1 MGRAV
6 LVARLAGRD
15 LRRRPAQGVL
25 LLLVMMAATTALT
38 LGLALHGVTAQ
49 PYQSTRAA
57 TRGPDVLATAFPL
70 RTGPAADLSA
80 RSDVTRL
87 ARTPGVVRRSG
98 PFPVAFPVLR
108 AHGHADAVLA
118 QGRTLTPA
126 AVDQPKL
133 TQGSWLR
140 NGGIVVERSFADALG
155 IQAGDRVTLNGR
167 PFRVAGIAVTAALP
181 TSGIGFLEGS
191 ARWPNPGLIWV
202 TEAAARSLAT
212 TAHPLG
218 YLLDLRL
225 AHPAGAEAF
234 ANRYTAGGNA
244 SSNVGNPYL
253 IPWQAISRQ
262 DAALIRGEQA
272 ILLVGSWLLGL
283 LAIASLV
290 ILVGARMADQ
300 LPRVGLLK
308 AVGSTPSLVAAVL
321 LAEHLTVALLAAVAG
336 LVAGWLAAPLLTSP
350 GTGLLGTAGA
360 PALTPATVAV
370 VVAVALAVA
379 IVATFVP
386 ALRAARSSTVR
397 ALANAARPPRR
408 RAWLIRGSARLPV
421 PLLLAIRL
429 TARRPRRLL
438 VSMLSITVTVSG
450 IVAVL
455 FAHATLAVS
464 QFGMSAGSANLNLFD
479 VGFAS
484 RAQREDQVLLI
495 VTILLGALAAVNAI
509 FITQATVQDTRQPT
523 AVTRALGATPQQVTA
538 GLSGAQ
544 ILPALAGALL
554 GIPGGYLL
562 FSVASQ
568 GGTASQPPA
577 WWLIVAVL
585 DTVLVVAALTAI
597 PVRAGAQRPV
607 AEILE
612 AELSV

>member
-1 MGRAV
+1 VGRAV

-15 LRRRPAQGVL
+15 LRHRPAQGVL
-25 LLLVMMAATTALT
+25 LLLVMMAATTALA
-38 LGLALHGVTAQ
+38 LGLALRGVTAQ
-49 PYQSTRAA
+49 PYQNTRAA

-80 RSDVTRL
+80 RRDVTPL
-87 ARTPGVVRRSG
+87 ARAPGVVQRSG

-108 AHGHADAVLA
+108 AHGQADAVLA
-118 QGRTLTPA
+118 QGRTVAPT

-140 NGGIVVERSFADALG
+140 NGGIVVERSFANALG
-155 IQAGDRVTLNGR
+155 IQAGDRVTLDGR

-191 ARWPNPGLIWV
+191 TQWPNPGLIWV

-225 AHPAGAEAF
+225 AHPAAAEAF

-253 IPWQAISRQ
+253 IPWQSISRQ
-262 DAALIRGEQA
+262 DAALVRSEQA

-308 AVGSTPSLVAAVL
+308 AVGGTPSLVAAVL

-336 LVAGWLAAPLLTSP
+336 LVAGWLAAPLLTNP
-350 GTGLLGTAGA
+350 GAGLLGTAGS
-360 PALTPATVAV
+360 PSLTPATVAV

-379 IVATFVP
+379 IVATFGP
-386 ALRAARSSTVR
+386 AIRAARSSTVD

-429 TARRPRRLL
+429 IARRPRRLL
-438 VSMLSITVTVSG
+438 VSLLSITVTVSG
-450 IVAVL
+450 LVAVL

-585 DTVLVVAALTAI
+585 DTVLVVAALTTI
-597 PVRAGAQRPV
+597 PAWAGAQRPV
-607 AEILE
+607 AAILGG
-612 AELSV
+612 

>member
-25 LLLVMMAATTALT
+25 LLLVMMSATTALT

-70 RTGPAADLSA
+70 HTGPAADLSA
-80 RSDVTRL
+80 WHDVAPLSR
-87 ARTPGVVRRSG
+87 APGVVRRSG

-108 AHGHADAVLA
+108 ANGHTDAVLA
-118 QGRTLTPA
+118 EGRRLRPA

-140 NGGIVVERSFADALG
+140 SGGIVVERSFADALG
-155 IQAGDRVTLNGR
+155 IHAGDQVSLNGR
-167 PFRVAGIAVTAALP
+167 PFRVAGVAVTAALP
-181 TSGIGFLEGS
+181 TSGLGFLEGS
-191 ARWPNPGLIWV
+191 AQWPNPGLIWV
-202 TEAAARSLAT
+202 TEAAARGLAT

-225 AHPAGAEAF
+225 AHPATAETF

-244 SSNVGNPYL
+244 SSNIGNPYL
-253 IPWQAISRQ
+253 IPWQTISRQ
-262 DAALIRGEQA
+262 DAALVRGEQA

-283 LAIASLV
+283 LAVASLV

-300 LPRVGLLK
+300 LPRAGLLK
-308 AVGSTPSLVAAVL
+308 AVGSTPALVAAVL
-321 LAEHLTVALLAAVAG
+321 LAEHVVVALLAAVAG
-336 LVAGWLAAPLLTSP
+336 LVAGRLAAPLLTNP
-350 GTGLLGTAGA
+350 GAGLLGTAGA

-379 IVATFVP
+379 IAATFVP
-386 ALRAARSSTVR
+386 AIRAARTSTVR

-438 VSMLSITVTVSG
+438 VSVLSITVTVSG
-450 IVAVL
+450 VVAVL

-509 FITQATVQDTRQPT
+509 FITQATVQDTRQPI

-554 GIPGGYLL
+554 GLPGGYLL

-577 WWLIVAVL
+577 WWLLVAVL

-597 PVRAGAQRPV
+597 PARAGAQRPV
-607 AEILE
+607 AAILE
-612 AELSV
+612 G